1 MAESAVTMSDGSS
14 QLQTGDKF
22 LRVLPD
28 ENDAKNI
35 SDRGVASDIVPD
47 GHCTLEEL
55 LIGLSYP
62 AVARTGL
69 CLCILLRVLGSRFM
83 CMYSKLQQH
92 IPQ

>member
-1 MAESAVTMSDGSS
+1 MAESAVTMSGGSS

-47 GHCTLEEL
+47 GCCTLEEL
-55 LIGLSYP
+55 LMGLSCP
-62 AVARTGL
+62 AVAHTCLG
-69 CLCILLRVLGSRFM
+69 LCILLRV
-83 CMYSKLQQH
+83 
-92 IPQ
+92 